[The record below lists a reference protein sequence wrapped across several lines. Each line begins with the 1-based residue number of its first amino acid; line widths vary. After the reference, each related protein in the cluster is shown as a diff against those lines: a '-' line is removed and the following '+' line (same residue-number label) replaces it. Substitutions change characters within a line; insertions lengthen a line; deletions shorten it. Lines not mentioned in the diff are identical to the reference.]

1 MIFFSLTHNVL
12 QICDVADLVAV
23 SFILPLIFIRS
34 RMIHLPLNPPYSQ
47 MCCYGLVY
55 NNKNIA
61 AAPHIEPPPSVF
73 PTFVAEEPYLSVE

>member
-34 RMIHLPLNPPYSQ
+34 RMFHLPLNPSYSQ
-47 MCCYGLVY
+47 MCCYGLVLFKSDY
-55 NNKNIA
+55 LENTTHIYMEFSMNI
-61 AAPHIEPPPSVF
+61 
-73 PTFVAEEPYLSVE
+73 Y